1 MSMRTATAANVAAV
15 APESGHPIRNVLVLD
30 ADANNALAALL
41 YDLDSIRT
49 AALNGDIPGFSVASN
64 QFEALVALRGAAY
77 GV

>member
-41 YDLDSIRT
+41 YDLDCIR
-49 AALNGDIPGFSVASN
+49 AASQAGNIPGISVASN
-64 QFEALVALRGAAY
+64 QYDALLTLRKAAY